1 MPAPR
6 DPELLAKAAR
16 LYFLDDRSQDDVAA
30 ILGTTRSNVS
40 RMVRQA
46 RDLGIVEIRIVA
58 PAQRDHEL
66 ELALRARYPLADARV
81 LEVNAETEV
90 LAGVG
95 HLAARWLDETLRD
108 GQVVALSWGH
118 SLQAMVRDV
127 DLARRDVEVVQLVGG
142 LSALD
147 SAVTGQE
154 LVRELSERIGARH
167 RYLHAPA
174 LFGSAEAL
182 TLPAASR
189 HRRRAGRGQAGRHG
203 HGRHRRR
210 RHRLLGALLDALALS
225 PAERAFD
232 AAGAVGDVCGRFYDR
247 PAGRCPARSTSVS
260 WPSPSTTSGPSPPWP
275 GSRPGRRRPSASSAP
290 CGAGSST
297 SLSVTSRRRGRSSAS
312 TEEPRPWSFDTCGT
326 SSPSPRSCTSAG
338 RPSACASPSRRSAS
352 RSSRWS
358 ASWACG
364 CWSVAGGWS

>member
-1 MPAPR
+1 MKMPAPR

-58 PAQRDHEL
+58 PGQRDHEL
-66 ELALRARYPLADARV
+66 EQALRARYPLAEARV

-90 LAGVG
+90 LDGVG

-118 SLQAMVRDV
+118 SLQAMVRAV

-182 TLPAASR
+182 TLLRQEQAIAGALDAAK
-189 HRRRAGRGQAGRHG
+189 RADMAIVGIGAAGIG
-203 HGRHRRR
+203 SS
-210 RHRLLGALLDALALS
+210 GALLDALALS
-225 PAERAFD
+225 RAERASFD
-232 AAGAVGDVCGRFYDR
+232 AAGAVGDVCGRFYDLSGR
-247 PAGRCPARSTSVS
+247 EVPSVVNQRVLAVTLDDLRAIPTVAGIAAGPEKAIGILGALRGGIIDVLICDQQAARSVLRLD
-260 WPSPSTTSGPSPPWP
+260 G
-275 GSRPGRRRPSASSAP
+275 
-290 CGAGSST
+290 
-297 SLSVTSRRRGRSSAS
+297 
-312 TEEPRPWSFDTCGT
+312 GT
-326 SSPSPRSCTSAG
+326 
-338 RPSACASPSRRSAS
+338 
-352 RSSRWS
+352 
-358 ASWACG
+358 
-364 CWSVAGGWS
+364 

>member
-127 DLARRDVEVVQLVGG
+127 EVVQLVGG

-182 TLPAASR
+182 TLLRREPAIADALDAAK
-189 HRRRAGRGQAGRHG
+189 RADMAMVGIGAAGIG
-203 HGRHRRR
+203 SS
-210 RHRLLGALLDALALS
+210 GALLDALALS
-225 PAERAFD
+225 PAERASFD
-232 AAGAVGDVCGRFYDR
+232 AAGAVGDVCGRFYDLSGR
-247 PAGRCPARSTSVS
+247 EVPSAVNQRVLAVTLDDLRAIPTVAGIAAGPEKAIGILGALRGGIIDVLICDQQAARSVLRLDG
-260 WPSPSTTSGPSPPWP
+260 GP
-275 GSRPGRRRPSASSAP
+275 
-290 CGAGSST
+290 
-297 SLSVTSRRRGRSSAS
+297 
-312 TEEPRPWSFDTCGT
+312 
-326 SSPSPRSCTSAG
+326 
-338 RPSACASPSRRSAS
+338 
-352 RSSRWS
+352 
-358 ASWACG
+358 
-364 CWSVAGGWS
+364 

>member
-1 MPAPR
+1 MKMPAPR

-66 ELALRARYPLADARV
+66 ELALRARYPLAEARV
-81 LEVNAETEV
+81 LEVGAETEV

-95 HLAARWLDETLRD
+95 RLAARWLDETLRD

-118 SLQAMVRDV
+118 SLQAMVRAV

-142 LSALD
+142 LSALN

-182 TLPAASR
+182 TLLRQEQAIAGALDAAKQADMAIVGIGA
-189 HRRRAGRGQAGRHG
+189 AGIGSS
-203 HGRHRRR
+203 
-210 RHRLLGALLDALALS
+210 GALLDALALS
-225 PAERAFD
+225 PAERAAFD
-232 AAGAVGDVCGRFYDR
+232 AAGAVGDVCGRFYDLSGR
-247 PAGRCPARSTSVS
+247 EVPSVVKQRVLAVTLDDLRAIPTVAGIAAGPEKALGILGALRGGIIDVLICDQQAARSVLRLD
-260 WPSPSTTSGPSPPWP
+260 G
-275 GSRPGRRRPSASSAP
+275 
-290 CGAGSST
+290 
-297 SLSVTSRRRGRSSAS
+297 
-312 TEEPRPWSFDTCGT
+312 GT
-326 SSPSPRSCTSAG
+326 
-338 RPSACASPSRRSAS
+338 
-352 RSSRWS
+352 
-358 ASWACG
+358 
-364 CWSVAGGWS
+364 

>member
-1 MPAPR
+1 MTMPAPR

-58 PAQRDHEL
+58 PAQRDHQL
-66 ELALRARYPLADARV
+66 ERALCERYRLADARV
-81 LEVNAETEV
+81 LEVSPETEV

-95 HLAARWLDETLRD
+95 RLAARWLDETLRD

-118 SLQAMVRDV
+118 SLQAVVNAV
-127 DLARRDVEVVQLVGG
+127 DLERRDVEVVQLVGG
-142 LSALD
+142 LSALN

-182 TLPAASR
+182 TLLLREQAIADALDAAK
-189 HRRRAGRGQAGRHG
+189 RADMAMVGIGAAGIG
-203 HGRHRRR
+203 SS
-210 RHRLLGALLDALALS
+210 GALLDALALS
-225 PAERAFD
+225 PAERAEFD
-232 AAGAVGDVCGRFYDR
+232 AAGAVGDVCGRFYDLSGQEVR
-247 PAGRCPARSTSVS
+247 SVVNQRVLAVTLDDLRAIPTVAGIAAGPEKGLGILGALRGGIIDVLICDQQAARSVLRLD
-260 WPSPSTTSGPSPPWP
+260 G
-275 GSRPGRRRPSASSAP
+275 GS
-290 CGAGSST
+290 
-297 SLSVTSRRRGRSSAS
+297 
-312 TEEPRPWSFDTCGT
+312 
-326 SSPSPRSCTSAG
+326 
-338 RPSACASPSRRSAS
+338 
-352 RSSRWS
+352 
-358 ASWACG
+358 
-364 CWSVAGGWS
+364 